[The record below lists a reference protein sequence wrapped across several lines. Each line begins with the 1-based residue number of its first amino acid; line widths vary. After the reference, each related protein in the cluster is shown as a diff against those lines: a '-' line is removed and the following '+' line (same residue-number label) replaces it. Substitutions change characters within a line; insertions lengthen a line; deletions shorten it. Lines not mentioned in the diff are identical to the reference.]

1 MNGDVH
7 VRFWIGGLIGNIY
20 STVTLSHPGVVKGS
34 MGLSVRQERRY
45 MI

>member
-1 MNGDVH
+1 METLTYGFGAEEITVTSS
-7 VRFWIGGLIGNIY
+7 